1 MAGVSSVS
9 RTRTL
14 TVVRRRSAGRGSSV
28 SPREPRV
35 VGVGVMN
42 PHSVGQPPDAKLRRV
57 VVDGSMGAVA
67 TRYGRPVRTSCDV
80 HVINLQANWYVSLPA
95 CSRPLAPLGSAALH
109 GHLQL
114 GSAGHGLRTAA
125 GVS

>member
-1 MAGVSSVS
+1 
-9 RTRTL
+9 
-14 TVVRRRSAGRGSSV
+14 
-28 SPREPRV
+28 
-35 VGVGVMN
+35 
-42 PHSVGQPPDAKLRRV
+42 
-57 VVDGSMGAVA
+57 
-67 TRYGRPVRTSCDV
+67 V

-125 GVS
+125 GVSWPSVTANDEAVGADYVASISDRRLIYPGAVVPLQSYA